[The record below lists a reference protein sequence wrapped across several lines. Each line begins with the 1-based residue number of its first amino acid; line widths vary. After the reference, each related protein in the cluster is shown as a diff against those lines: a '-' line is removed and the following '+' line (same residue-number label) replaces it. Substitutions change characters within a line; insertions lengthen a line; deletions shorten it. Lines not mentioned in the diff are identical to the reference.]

1 MAIDIL
7 NDVNGQIETPVE
19 IVASLSNPTYKGEKG
34 DQGPKGDAPVKGV
47 DYWTEEDKQEIYDEV
62 AQGAKGEDGFT
73 FTPSVDSD
81 GNLSWTN
88 NGGLDN
94 PTTVNIKGPKGD

>member
-19 IVASLSNPTYKGEKG
+19 IVASLS
-34 DQGPKGDAPVKGV
+34 KGV